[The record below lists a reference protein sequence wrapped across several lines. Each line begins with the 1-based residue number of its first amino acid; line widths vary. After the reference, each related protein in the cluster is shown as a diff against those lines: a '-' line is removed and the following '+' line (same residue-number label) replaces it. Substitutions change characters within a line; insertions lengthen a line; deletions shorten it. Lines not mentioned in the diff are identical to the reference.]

1 MYMRKAYIEVFDKK
15 DDIVPSMVIDGLRIT
30 GEIQYQYD
38 SSDVT
43 ARLVVYNL
51 SLKNRQALL
60 VRDDSSRNLEA
71 TGIQYASHYI
81 KLYVGHVDEHFVGG
95 KKSLILQG
103 PAINIFHFSKR
114 PNVHTVM
121 YVVPSGKA
129 AALNQIEPF
138 AAWPSMTLSQALK
151 ELGRRGGY
159 SVVDTT
165 RLLPHIAN
173 APMLG
178 NMFGL
183 EKSLQTE
190 MFKLGNTY
198 NFMTRY
204 AANKMVVKMKSSLP
218 VQVSEEVRKL
228 EEGRTSEVD
237 EGGAQPLIINRGVPR
252 GRSIYKIT
260 TDMVREN
267 PRVGSKAVDIVVTLA
282 PELEHVEHIDLSEV
296 AGQLI
301 LDGMGDPLYR
311 DPRVREYMLFDIY
324 RVGGIIH
331 IFDTHGQ
338 TWNTHISAHYAGEG
352 YRVKGS

>member
-15 DDIVPSMVIDGLRIT
+15 DDMVPSMVIDGLRIT

-51 SLKNRQALL
+51 SLKNRKALL
-60 VRDDSSRNLEA
+60 VRDESSRNPEP

-159 SVVDTT
+159 SAVDTS
-165 RLLPHIAN
+165 RLLPHIAD

-190 MFKLGNTY
+190 MLKLGNTY

-204 AANKMVVKMKSSLP
+204 SAGKMVVKMKSSLP
-218 VQVSEEVRKL
+218 SQISEEVRKL
-228 EEGRTSEVD
+228 EENRVAEVD
-237 EGGAQPLIINRGVPR
+237 ENGMRVIRITR
-252 GRSIYKIT
+252 GRDIYKIT

-282 PELEHVEHIDLSEV
+282 PELEHVELIDLSEV

-352 YRVKGS
+352 YRVKGN

>member
-60 VRDDSSRNLEA
+60 VRDDSSRNPEA

-190 MFKLGNTY
+190 MFKLGNIY

-218 VQVSEEVRKL
+218 IQVSEEVRKL
-228 EEGRTSEVD
+228 EEGRVEEVD
-237 EGGAQPLIINRGVPR
+237 EDGVKPLVINRGR
-252 GRSIYKIT
+252 RSLYKIT
-260 TDMVREN
+260 TEMVREN
-267 PRVGSKAVDIVVTLA
+267 PRVGSASLDVVVTLA
-282 PELEHVEHIDLSEV
+282 PELEHVELIDLSEV

-301 LDGMGDPLYR
+301 LDDIGDPLYR
-311 DPRVREYMLFDIY
+311 DPRVREYLLADIY
-324 RVGGIIH
+324 RVSGILH

-338 TWNTHISAHYAGEG
+338 TWNTHITAHLAKEG

>member
-15 DDIVPSMVIDGLRIT
+15 DDIIPSMVIDGLRIT

-38 SSDVT
+38 SSDVV

-60 VRDDSSRNLEA
+60 VRDDSSRNPEA

-81 KLYVGHVDEHFVGG
+81 RLYVGHVDEHFVGG
-95 KKSLILQG
+95 KKPLILQG

-121 YVVPSGKA
+121 YVVPSGHA
-129 AALNQIEPF
+129 AALNQIKEPF
-138 AAWPSMTLSQALK
+138 AAYPSMTLSQALK

-190 MFKLGNTY
+190 MFKLGNIY

-204 AANKMVVKMKSSLP
+204 LADKMVVKMKSSLP
-218 VQVSEEVRKL
+218 VQVSEEVKKL
-228 EEGRTSEVD
+228 EEGRASEVD
-237 EGGAQPLIINRGVPR
+237 ENGVAPLVINRGA
-252 GRSIYKIT
+252 GRTLYKIT

-267 PRVGSKAVDIVVTLA
+267 PRVGSASLDVVVTLA
-282 PELEHVEHIDLSEV
+282 PELEHVELIDLSEV

-301 LDGMGDPLYR
+301 LDGMGDSLYR
-311 DPRVREYMLFDIY
+311 DPRVREYLLADIY
-324 RVGGIIH
+324 RVSGILH

-338 TWNTHISAHYAGEG
+338 TWNTHITAHLAKEG

>member
-60 VRDDSSRNLEA
+60 VRDDSSRNPEA

-138 AAWPSMTLSQALK
+138 AAWPSMKLYQALE

-190 MFKLGNTY
+190 MFKLGNIY

-218 VQVSEEVRKL
+218 LQVSEEVKKL
-228 EEGRTSEVD
+228 EEGRASEVD
-237 EGGAQPLIINRGVPR
+237 ENGVKNLIITVPA
-252 GRSIYKIT
+252 GRSLYKIT

-267 PRVGSKAVDIVVTLA
+267 PRVGSASLDIVITLA
-282 PELEHVEHIDLSEV
+282 PELEHVELIDLSEV
-296 AGQLI
+296 ASQLI
-301 LDGMGDPLYR
+301 LDDVGDPLYR
-311 DPRVREYMLFDIY
+311 DPRVREYLLQDIY
-324 RVGGIIH
+324 RVEGIIH

-338 TWNTHISAHYAGEG
+338 TWNTHITAHLAKEG

>member
-60 VRDDSSRNLEA
+60 VRDDSSRNPEA

-81 KLYVGHVDEHFVGG
+81 KLFVGHVDEHFVGG

-138 AAWPSMTLSQALK
+138 AAWPSMTLSQALE

-159 SVVDTT
+159 SAVDTT

-218 VQVSEEVRKL
+218 VQVSEEVKKL
-228 EEGRTSEVD
+228 EEGRKEEVD
-237 EGGAQPLIINRGVPR
+237 ENGVKNLVITRGF
-252 GRSIYKIT
+252 GRSLYKIT

-267 PRVGSKAVDIVVTLA
+267 PRVGSASLNIVVTLA
-282 PELEHVEHIDLSEV
+282 PELEHVELIDLSEV
-296 AGQLI
+296 ASQLI
-301 LDGMGDPLYR
+301 LDDIGDPLYR
-311 DPRVREYMLFDIY
+311 DPRVREYLLQDIY
-324 RVGGIIH
+324 RVEGIIH

-338 TWNTHISAHYAGEG
+338 TWNTHITAHLVKEG
-352 YRVKGS
+352 YRVKGN

>member
-60 VRDDSSRNLEA
+60 VRDDSSRNPEA

-190 MFKLGNTY
+190 MFKLGNIY

-228 EEGRTSEVD
+228 EEGRVEEVD
-237 EGGAQPLIINRGVPR
+237 EDGVKSLVINRGR
-252 GRSIYKIT
+252 RSLYKIT
-260 TDMVREN
+260 TEMVREN
-267 PRVGSKAVDIVVTLA
+267 PRVGSASLDVVVTLA
-282 PELEHVEHIDLSEV
+282 PELEHVELIDLSEV

-301 LDGMGDPLYR
+301 LDDIGDPLYR
-311 DPRVREYMLFDIY
+311 DPRVREYLLADIY
-324 RVGGIIH
+324 RVSGILH

-338 TWNTHISAHYAGEG
+338 TWNTHITAHLAKEG

>member
-60 VRDDSSRNLEA
+60 VRDDSSRNPVA

-103 PAINIFHFSKR
+103 PAINVFHFSKR
-114 PNVHTVM
+114 PNVQTVM

-173 APMLG
+173 ASMLG

-190 MFKLGNTY
+190 MFKLGNIY

-228 EEGRTSEVD
+228 EEGRVEEVD
-237 EGGAQPLIINRGVPR
+237 EDGVKPLVINRG
-252 GRSIYKIT
+252 GRSLYKIT
-260 TDMVREN
+260 TEMVREN
-267 PRVGSKAVDIVVTLA
+267 PRVGSASLDVVVTLA
-282 PELEHVEHIDLSEV
+282 PELEHVELIDLSEV
-296 AGQLI
+296 TGQLI
-301 LDGMGDPLYR
+301 FDDIGDPLYR
-311 DPRVREYMLFDIY
+311 DPRVREYLLADVY
-324 RVGGIIH
+324 RVSGILH

-338 TWNTHISAHYAGEG
+338 TWNTHITAHLAKEG